1 MPIKLVF
8 LRTPLFTRLL
18 GDYRT
23 DESYEELQRV
33 LMENPELGD
42 VMPGIG
48 GFRKVRWEHE
58 TETQVV
64 R

>member
-1 MPIKLVF
+1 MGK
-8 LRTPLFTRLL
+8 TPARLL